1 MTMSERLTS
10 THSLAT
16 VGLENLSPEHFEVL
30 QQGFWTILFTD
41 LATETFAQVVDGRP
55 TRDVY
60 RDYFN
65 EFRKSFEN
73 NIHPSNAALEAV
85 ESYRRNLNLGS
96 TQISAKLAQALQNAK
111 PGSREFHLRLIET
124 LAVLCHGI
132 AVHLY
137 QAYDGGFYKPEPP
150 DPITWHEE
158 LVPNMPPPPPRK
170 ALPAELYHFSYGS
183 WSQYPNGVA
192 DIVGY
197 WAEYRLFGGVVLF
210 DRGETGFECKDIF
223 IHPVGRYM
231 IFQLSETQVQAYISF
246 LQGGPQPPCGIRFKA
261 EEYARRVDKNYAMDM
276 NIYRDRYER
285 IIPKRRARCI
295 IRGED
300 LPGHA
305 QAMEDWAR
313 RTGNS

>member
-96 TQISAKLAQALQNAK
+96 TQISAK
-111 PGSREFHLRLIET
+111 
-124 LAVLCHGI
+124 
-132 AVHLY
+132 
-137 QAYDGGFYKPEPP
+137 
-150 DPITWHEE
+150 
-158 LVPNMPPPPPRK
+158 
-170 ALPAELYHFSYGS
+170 
-183 WSQYPNGVA
+183 
-192 DIVGY
+192 
-197 WAEYRLFGGVVLF
+197 VV
-210 DRGETGFECKDIF
+210 
-223 IHPVGRYM
+223 
-231 IFQLSETQVQAYISF
+231 
-246 LQGGPQPPCGIRFKA
+246 
-261 EEYARRVDKNYAMDM
+261 
-276 NIYRDRYER
+276 
-285 IIPKRRARCI
+285 
-295 IRGED
+295 
-300 LPGHA
+300 
-305 QAMEDWAR
+305 
-313 RTGNS
+313 

>member
-1 MTMSERLTS
+1 MAERLTS

-16 VGLENLSPEHFEVL
+16 VGLDNVSPQHFEVL
-30 QQGFWTILFTD
+30 QQAFWTILFTD

-85 ESYRRNLNLGS
+85 ESYRRNLNLGN
-96 TQISAKLAQALQNAK
+96 TQISAKLAQAFQNAK
-111 PGSREFHLRLIET
+111 PGSREFHLRLIEI

-137 QAYDGGFYKPEPP
+137 QAYDGGFYQPEPP

-170 ALPAELYHFSYGS
+170 ALPAELYHSSYGS
-183 WSQYPNGVA
+183 WGQYPNGVA

-197 WAEYRLFGGVVLF
+197 WVEYRLFGGVILF
-210 DRGETGFECKDIF
+210 DRGETGFE
-223 IHPVGRYM
+223 
-231 IFQLSETQVQAYISF
+231 
-246 LQGGPQPPCGIRFKA
+246 GGPQPPGGIRFKA
-261 EEYARRVDKNYAMDM
+261 EEYARRVDDNYAMDI

>member
-210 DRGETGFECKDIF
+210 DRGETGFEVRRHSC
-223 IHPVGRYM
+223 
-231 IFQLSETQVQAYISF
+231 IS
-246 LQGGPQPPCGIRFKA
+246 L
-261 EEYARRVDKNYAMDM
+261 ARSFN
-276 NIYRDRYER
+276 
-285 IIPKRRARCI
+285 
-295 IRGED
+295 
-300 LPGHA
+300 H
-305 QAMEDWAR
+305 
-313 RTGNS
+313 